1 MIRRNQ
7 KIFIDI
13 LVVGFILFFCSTG
26 LAAISVQE
34 IVSNMQ
40 KAYEKQ
46 MADINDYIVVQ
57 KPTGGIAAMTGE
69 AKIYYKRARVEG
81 EEIYKMRTES
91 EAMGMS
97 MVSVYDGKYSWAPN
111 YMTGKVESKLA
122 EGNPAQFWKN
132 IDLVKTKYLGEEIIE
147 GEKAYVLQID
157 NALQVMGSQQVQ
169 ASSVQQDGLQKVS
182 GKLWIS
188 SKTWMPLRMV
198 MIMNASSEKM
208 VMNTTTTTDFKD
220 YRQVGS
226 MLHPFQLVMKTNTE
240 IDTSGMSAEDRKNS
254 EQTMQMMQSMM
265 SGMGS
270 FTIETTDIK
279 INVGLTDDLFD
290 GTKLK

>member
-97 MVSVYDGKYSWAPN
+97 MVSVYDGKYS
-111 YMTGKVESKLA
+111 
-122 EGNPAQFWKN
+122 
-132 IDLVKTKYLGEEIIE
+132 
-147 GEKAYVLQID
+147 
-157 NALQVMGSQQVQ
+157 
-169 ASSVQQDGLQKVS
+169 
-182 GKLWIS
+182 
-188 SKTWMPLRMV
+188 
-198 MIMNASSEKM
+198 
-208 VMNTTTTTDFKD
+208 
-220 YRQVGS
+220 
-226 MLHPFQLVMKTNTE
+226 
-240 IDTSGMSAEDRKNS
+240 
-254 EQTMQMMQSMM
+254 
-265 SGMGS
+265 
-270 FTIETTDIK
+270 
-279 INVGLTDDLFD
+279 
-290 GTKLK
+290 